1 MATLSESYGTA
12 ARKMSSFYDKA
23 LAEAGLG
30 VAQYSILAAVERRV
44 DEPPIMKATG
54 GGPRHGS
61 IDSWAEPSST
71 GTRGI
76 ITMIPSNG
84 DARSKQISLSALGYN
99 SRDVTIAL
107 AMN

>member
-44 DEPPIMKATG
+44 DEPPTMKATG
-54 GGPRHGS
+54 GSPRHGS
-61 IDSWAEPSST
+61 IDAWARTFVHWYAWDHHDDPE
-71 GTRGI
+71 R
-76 ITMIPSNG
+76 
-84 DARSKQISLSALGYN
+84 
-99 SRDVTIAL
+99 
-107 AMN
+107 